1 MFSTNPNYTKL
12 KTHLRLAINRLK
24 LLEKKK
30 TELALKAR
38 KEIAEYIAA
47 GKTER
52 AKIRVEHIIRE
63 DYMVEAMEIVEMFC
77 DLILA
82 RFGLVTQMKELDE
95 GLAEAISSLI
105 WVAPRMHTDVQELK
119 IISDLFTAKYG
130 KIYADACRGENVNTI
145 SDKLKHKLSVQ
156 SPPKILVEKYL
167 IEIAKNYNVEYT
179 PDEHVMREEE
189 GRDALLIDIGGPPQ
203 PPGFIGFPQL
213 PNMPN
218 LPPPP
223 SVTPFQYPSGPSG
236 GKAGG
241 FVASP
246 PSFGDNNHGGMSGY
260 NLPPGVDSKTLTNS
274 FLQDEMSNLPPAYD
288 SIHNDPSGPGASHNQ
303 GPPHNTGMNYPN
315 PGPGQPNP
323 GHQQQQPPSAPTPQ
337 PRTRPVGPNHFPE
350 LPELPNVPS
359 DLILPSVPHSNN
371 SNTSTNTNA
380 PDEIDFDDLNR
391 RFEELKKKK

>member
-30 TELALKAR
+30 TELAQKAR

-47 GKTER
+47 GKSER

-63 DYMVEAMEIVEMFC
+63 DYMVEAMEIVEMYC

-95 GLAEAISSLI
+95 GLGEAISSLI

-119 IISDLFTAKYG
+119 IISDLLTVKYG
-130 KIYADACRGENVNTI
+130 KVYADACRSESVNTI
-145 SDKLKHKLSVQ
+145 SEKLRHKISVQ

-167 IEIAKNYNVEYT
+167 IEIAKNYNVEYI
-179 PDEHVMREEE
+179 PDEQVMREEE
-189 GRDALLIDIGGPPQ
+189 GRDAMLIDINGPPN
-203 PPGFIGFPQL
+203 PPGFINYPQPPQMPQL
-213 PNMPN
+213 PN

-223 SVTPFQYPSGPSG
+223 NVTPFSYPSQPSG

-241 FVASP
+241 FIA
-246 PSFGDNNHGGMSGY
+246 NHPTYGESSKPMTY
-260 NLPPGVDSKTLTNS
+260 NEPPGIDSKSMMNS
-274 FLQDEMSNLPPAYD
+274 FLQPTNVPT
-288 SIHNDPSGPGASHNQ
+288 
-303 GPPHNTGMNYPN
+303 PHGSTSYIPN
-315 PGPGQPNP
+315 PQV
-323 GHQQQQPPSAPTPQ
+323 PTPQ
-337 PRTRPVGPNHFPE
+337 PRPRAPRQNNYFPE
-350 LPELPNVPS
+350 LPELPSVPS
-359 DLILPSVPHSNN
+359 DLLLPSVPHSTN
-371 SNTSTNTNA
+371 SNTSNSNVL
-380 PDEIDFDDLNR
+380 DEIDFENLNR

>member
-30 TELALKAR
+30 TELAQKAR

-47 GKTER
+47 GKSER

-63 DYMVEAMEIVEMFC
+63 DYMVEAMEIVEMYC

-82 RFGLVTQMKELDE
+82 RFGLVTQMKELDD
-95 GLAEAISSLI
+95 GLSEAISTLI

-119 IISDLFTAKYG
+119 IISDLLTAKYG

-145 SDKLKHKLSVQ
+145 SEKLKHKMSVQ

-179 PDEHVMREEE
+179 PDEQVMREEE
-189 GRDALLIDIGGPPQ
+189 GRDAMLIDINGPPN
-203 PPGFIGFPQL
+203 PPGFIGYPSQQPMPQ
-213 PNMPN
+213 MPS
-218 LPPPP
+218 LPPPT
-223 SVTPFQYPSGPSG
+223 VTPFNYPSVPSG
-236 GKAGG
+236 GKVGG
-241 FVASP
+241 FIATLSYGE
-246 PSFGDNNHGGMSGY
+246 PSKQNY
-260 NLPPGVDSKTLTNS
+260 NIPPGVDSRNLNNS
-274 FLQDEMSNLPPAYD
+274 FLQPA
-288 SIHNDPSGPGASHNQ
+288 HV
-303 GPPHNTGMNYPN
+303 
-315 PGPGQPNP
+315 
-323 GHQQQQPPSAPTPQ
+323 PTPQ
-337 PRTRPVGPNHFPE
+337 PRRVQPTNYFPE
-350 LPELPNVPS
+350 LPELPSVPS

-371 SNTSTNTNA
+371 SNTTNQNNDSSA
-380 PDEIDFDDLNR
+380 PDEIDFEDLNR

>member
-30 TELALKAR
+30 TELAQKAR

-47 GKTER
+47 GKSER

-63 DYMVEAMEIVEMFC
+63 DYMVEAMEIVEMYC

-82 RFGLVTQMKELDE
+82 RFGLVTQMKELDD
-95 GLAEAISSLI
+95 GLSEAISTLI

-119 IISDLFTAKYG
+119 VISDLLTAKYG

-145 SDKLKHKLSVQ
+145 SDKLKHKMSVQ

-179 PDEHVMREEE
+179 PDEQVMREEE
-189 GRDALLIDIGGPPQ
+189 GRDAMLIDINSPPN
-203 PPGFIGFPQL
+203 PPGFIGYPQQ
-213 PNMPN
+213 PPMPQMPS
-218 LPPPP
+218 LPPPT
-223 SVTPFQYPSGPSG
+223 VTPFNYPSVPSG
-236 GKAGG
+236 GKVGG
-241 FVASP
+241 FIAT
-246 PSFGDNNHGGMSGY
+246 PSYGEPSKTNY
-260 NLPPGVDSKTLTNS
+260 NIPPGVDSRSLNNS
-274 FLQDEMSNLPPAYD
+274 FLQPA
-288 SIHNDPSGPGASHNQ
+288 HV
-303 GPPHNTGMNYPN
+303 
-315 PGPGQPNP
+315 
-323 GHQQQQPPSAPTPQ
+323 PTPQ
-337 PRTRPVGPNHFPE
+337 PRRVQPTNYFPE
-350 LPELPNVPS
+350 LPELPSVPS

-371 SNTSTNTNA
+371 SNTTNQNNDSSA
-380 PDEIDFDDLNR
+380 PDEIDFEDLNR

>member
-30 TELALKAR
+30 TELAQKAR

-47 GKTER
+47 GKSER

-63 DYMVEAMEIVEMFC
+63 DYMVEAMEIVEMYC
-77 DLILA
+77 DLVLA

-130 KIYADACRGENVNTI
+130 KIYADACRNENVNTL
-145 SDKLKHKLSVQ
+145 SEKLKHKMSVQ

-179 PDEHVMREEE
+179 PDEQVMREEE
-189 GRDALLIDIGGPPQ
+189 GRDALLIDINSPPM
-203 PPGFIGFPQL
+203 PPGFIGFPQQPL
-213 PNMPN
+213 PNMPPMPS
-218 LPPPP
+218 LPPQGPT
-223 SVTPFQYPSGPSG
+223 VTPFNYPTQPSG

-241 FVASP
+241 FIATP
-246 PSFGDNNHGGMSGY
+246 PSMYGGPSQPMGPPNMGSPMGPPMGY
-260 NLPPGVDSKTLTNS
+260 NVPPGVDSKNLSNS
-274 FLQDEMSNLPPAYD
+274 FLQEEMSNLPPAYD
-288 SIHNDPSGPGASHNQ
+288 SIHHDLPAHV
-303 GPPHNTGMNYPN
+303 
-315 PGPGQPNP
+315 
-323 GHQQQQPPSAPTPQ
+323 PTPQ
-337 PRTRPVGPNHFPE
+337 PRSRVPPTNHFPE
-350 LPELPNVPS
+350 LPELPSVPS

-371 SNTSTNTNA
+371 SNTSQDTPTAPGA

>member
-30 TELALKAR
+30 TELAQKAR

-47 GKTER
+47 GKSER

-63 DYMVEAMEIVEMFC
+63 DYMVEAMEIVEMYC
-77 DLILA
+77 DLVLA

-105 WVAPRMHTDVQELK
+105 WVAPRMHTDVGELK
-119 IISDLFTAKYG
+119 IISDLLTAKYG
-130 KIYADACRGENVNTI
+130 KIYADACRNENVNTL
-145 SDKLKHKLSVQ
+145 SEKLKHKMSVQ

-179 PDEHVMREEE
+179 PDEQVMREEE
-189 GRDALLIDIGGPPQ
+189 GRDAMLIDINGPPM
-203 PPGFIGFPQL
+203 PPGFIGYPQQ
-213 PNMPN
+213 PPMSMPN
-218 LPPPP
+218 LPGPPP
-223 SVTPFQYPSGPSG
+223 SVTPFAYPSQPSG
-236 GKAGG
+236 GKVGG
-241 FVASP
+241 FIASP
-246 PSFGDNNHGGMSGY
+246 PPPQGYGGPSQPMGY
-260 NLPPGVDSKTLTNS
+260 HLPPGVDSKSLSNS

-288 SIHNDPSGPGASHNQ
+288 SIQHDLPHV
-303 GPPHNTGMNYPN
+303 PPP
-315 PGPGQPNP
+315 QV
-323 GHQQQQPPSAPTPQ
+323 PTPQ
-337 PRTRPVGPNHFPE
+337 PRSRVPPNHFPE
-350 LPELPNVPS
+350 LPELPSVPS
-359 DLILPSVPHSNN
+359 DLILPSVPHSND
-371 SNTSTNTNA
+371 SNTSNNQPNAPNA

>member
-30 TELALKAR
+30 TELAQKAR

-47 GKTER
+47 GKSER

-63 DYMVEAMEIVEMFC
+63 DYMVEAMEIVEMYC

-105 WVAPRMHTDVQELK
+105 WVAPRMHTDVQV
-119 IISDLFTAKYG
+119 AKYG
-130 KIYADACRGENVNTI
+130 KIYADACRNENVNTL
-145 SDKLKHKLSVQ
+145 SDKLKHKMSVQ

-167 IEIAKNYNVEYT
+167 IEIAKNYNVEYV
-179 PDEHVMREEE
+179 PDEQVMREEE
-189 GRDALLIDIGGPPQ
+189 GRDAMLIDINGPPM
-203 PPGFIGFPQL
+203 PPGFIGYPQQ
-213 PNMPN
+213 PTMTMPN
-218 LPPPP
+218 LPSGPPP
-223 SVTPFQYPSGPSG
+223 SVTPFSYPSPPH
-236 GKAGG
+236 
-241 FVASP
+241 VPSP
-246 PSFGDNNHGGMSGY
+246 P
-260 NLPPGVDSKTLTNS
+260 
-274 FLQDEMSNLPPAYD
+274 A
-288 SIHNDPSGPGASHNQ
+288 
-303 GPPHNTGMNYPN
+303 PN
-315 PGPGQPNP
+315 V
-323 GHQQQQPPSAPTPQ
+323 PTPQ
-337 PRTRPVGPNHFPE
+337 PRSRVPNHFPE
-350 LPELPNVPS
+350 LPDLPSVPS

-371 SNTSTNTNA
+371 SNTSNNLPNAPNA

>member
-30 TELALKAR
+30 TELAQKAR

-47 GKTER
+47 GKSER

-63 DYMVEAMEIVEMFC
+63 DYMVEAMEIVEMYC

-119 IISDLFTAKYG
+119 VISDLLTAKYG
-130 KIYADACRGENVNTI
+130 KIYADACRNENVNTL
-145 SDKLKHKLSVQ
+145 SDKLKHKMSVQ

-167 IEIAKNYNVEYT
+167 IEIAKNYNVEYV
-179 PDEHVMREEE
+179 PDEQVMREEE
-189 GRDALLIDIGGPPQ
+189 GRDAMLIDINGPPM
-203 PPGFIGFPQL
+203 PPGFIGYPQQ
-213 PNMPN
+213 PTMTMPN
-218 LPPPP
+218 LPSGPPP
-223 SVTPFQYPSGPSG
+223 SVTPFSYPSQPSG
-236 GKAGG
+236 GKVGG
-241 FVASP
+241 FIATPPASYGGPSQP
-246 PSFGDNNHGGMSGY
+246 PMGY
-260 NLPPGVDSKTLTNS
+260 HLPPGVDSKSLSNS

-288 SIHNDPSGPGASHNQ
+288 SIQHDL
-303 GPPHNTGMNYPN
+303 PPHVPSPPAPN
-315 PGPGQPNP
+315 V
-323 GHQQQQPPSAPTPQ
+323 PTPQ
-337 PRTRPVGPNHFPE
+337 PRSRVPNHFPE
-350 LPELPNVPS
+350 LPDLPSVPS

-371 SNTSTNTNA
+371 SNTSNNLPNAPNA

>member
-63 DYMVEAMEIVEMFC
+63 DYIVEAMEIVEMYC

-119 IISDLFTAKYG
+119 IISDLLTAKYG
-130 KIYADACRGENVNTI
+130 KIYADACRSEDVNTI
-145 SDKLKHKLSVQ
+145 SDKMKHKLSVQ
-156 SPPKILVEKYL
+156 SPPKILVERYL
-167 IEIAKNYNVEYT
+167 IEIAKKYNVEYE
-179 PDEHVMREEE
+179 PDEQVMREEE
-189 GRDALLIDIGGPPQ
+189 GRDALLIDINGPPM
-203 PPGFIGFPQL
+203 PPGFIGFPSQ
-213 PNMPN
+213 PPMPQM
-218 LPPPP
+218 PSMP
-223 SVTPFQYPSGPSG
+223 SVPTLPGPTVQPFSYPTVPSG

-241 FVASP
+241 FIATPPANYPSGPSGSP
-246 PSFGDNNHGGMSGY
+246 MNY
-260 NLPPGVDSKTLTNS
+260 NLPPGVDSKNLSNS
-274 FLQDEMSNLPPAYD
+274 FLQEEMHNLPPAYD
-288 SIHNDPSGPGASHNQ
+288 SIAHDMPAHV
-303 GPPHNTGMNYPN
+303 
-315 PGPGQPNP
+315 
-323 GHQQQQPPSAPTPQ
+323 PTPQ
-337 PRTRPVGPNHFPE
+337 PRSRVPQNYFPE
-350 LPELPNVPS
+350 LPELPSVPS
-359 DLILPSVPHSNN
+359 DLPLPSVPHSNIT
-371 SNTSTNTNA
+371 NTSNDSAT
-380 PDEIDFDDLNR
+380 DEIDFEDLNR